1 MLPWPWH
8 IFLVREHMSHF
19 QMIHIFMVDKTYKY
33 IHISTWEGVLIKIVI
48 PLQSATKGKFTFLRI
63 FF

>member
-19 QMIHIFMVDKTYKY
+19 EMIHIFMVDKTYKY
-33 IHISTWEGVLIKIVI
+33 YMPTY
-48 PLQSATKGKFTFLRI
+48 PPGKEF
-63 FF
+63 